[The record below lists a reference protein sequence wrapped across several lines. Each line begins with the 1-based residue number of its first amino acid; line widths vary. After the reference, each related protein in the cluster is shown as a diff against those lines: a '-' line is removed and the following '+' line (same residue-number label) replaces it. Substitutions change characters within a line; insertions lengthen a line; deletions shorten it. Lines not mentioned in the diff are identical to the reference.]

1 MGRSAFSRY
10 ARRPTIFQEGRKNM
24 NKKLFIGGVI
34 ILIVVAYLFWSGMKD
49 SSVYFMNVDEFFAQ
63 IDQMEGKGTRIN
75 GDIVPGSINWDA
87 QNIVLT
93 FQLTDGKNVLNV
105 RHNGV
110 APDTFIEGL
119 SVVVEGKYES
129 GIFNATQIMT
139 KCPSKYEAKK
149 E

>member
-1 MGRSAFSRY
+1 
-10 ARRPTIFQEGRKNM
+10 M
-24 NKKLFIGGVI
+24 NKKLVIGGVI

-49 SSVYFMNVDEFFAQ
+49 SSVYFLTVEEFFAQ
-63 IDQMEGKGTRIN
+63 IDQMQGKGTRIN
-75 GDIVPGSINWDA
+75 GDVVSGSIKWDA
-87 QNIVLT
+87 PNLLLT

-105 RHNGV
+105 RHHGV
-110 APDTFIEGL
+110 APDTFQEGL

-129 GIFNATQIMT
+129 GMFNATQIMT